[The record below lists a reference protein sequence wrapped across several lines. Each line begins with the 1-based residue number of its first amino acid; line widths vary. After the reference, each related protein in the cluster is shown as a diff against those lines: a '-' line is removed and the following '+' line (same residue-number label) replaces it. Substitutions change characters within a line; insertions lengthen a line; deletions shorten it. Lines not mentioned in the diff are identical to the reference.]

1 MRQFR
6 KLNARPDSYTTDL
19 HLRHMLYGGK
29 VVGGKKKKKRQLQ
42 NNVSRTVAQT
52 RFVELRRVRISY
64 GKALLYSL
72 HYSAVEF
79 STLIGHCNIIALY

>member
-1 MRQFR
+1 MPVLTPTLQI
-6 KLNARPDSYTTDL
+6 YTSVICYTVEKWWW
-19 HLRHMLYGGK
+19 GGEQ
-29 VVGGKKKKKRQLQ
+29 QLQ

>member
-1 MRQFR
+1 MPLLTPRLQI
-6 KLNARPDSYTTDL
+6 YTSVICYTVE
-19 HLRHMLYGGK
+19 K
-29 VVGGKKKKKRQLQ
+29 WWGKKTKKKQQLQ

-52 RFVELRRVRISY
+52 RFVELRPVRISY

>member
-29 VVGGKKKKKRQLQ
+29 VVGGEQQLQ

>member
-1 MRQFR
+1 MPVLTPTLQI
-6 KLNARPDSYTTDL
+6 YTSVICYTVEKWW
-19 HLRHMLYGGK
+19 GGEQ
-29 VVGGKKKKKRQLQ
+29 QLQ

>member
-1 MRQFR
+1 MPVLTPTLQI
-6 KLNARPDSYTTDL
+6 YTSVICYTVE
-19 HLRHMLYGGK
+19 K
-29 VVGGKKKKKRQLQ
+29 WWGGKKKKKRQLQ